1 MPHIEHKKSI
11 FPNVQPTAEAAD
23 EINKKK
29 EIIDTDF
36 VDLQNKLNKV
46 NEVATEQKNK
56 GI

>member
-29 EIIDTDF
+29 EIIDTDL
-36 VDLQNKLNKV
+36 VDLRNKLNKV

>member
-11 FPNVQPTAEAAD
+11 FPYVQPTVEAAD
-23 EINKKK
+23 KINNKK

-36 VDLQNKLNKV
+36 VDLRNKLNKV
-46 NEVATEQKNK
+46 NDVATEQKNK

>member
-11 FPNVQPTAEAAD
+11 FPNVQPTVEAAD

-36 VDLQNKLNKV
+36 VDLRNKLNKV
-46 NEVATEQKNK
+46 NDVATEQKNK